1 MRLTALKKL
10 RALRYLLFKIRA
22 FFGAISAFF
31 AVKTPLSK
39 SVLIPGTYLNHRGTE
54 AQRGWRGKQGSRN
67 WINFN
72 VPTMKEGL
80 KWGAVG
86 EIFGQENAG
95 HSDLA

>member
-1 MRLTALKKL
+1 MGLTALKKL

-54 AQRGWRGKQGSRN
+54 AQSRRSGWGGPMALGNPLDRLPGPLAQAGMGPGRWPYPAIRG
-67 WINFN
+67 
-72 VPTMKEGL
+72 
-80 KWGAVG
+80 
-86 EIFGQENAG
+86 
-95 HSDLA
+95 